1 MNYTIPT
8 EDFISRILQEYGNLW
23 DNQNLEQ
30 LLEDFTY
37 KVNEMFG
44 IDGIDPKAL
53 IIKTRTDG
61 MLGLIMTIF
70 KELKE
75 EESTR
80 NSNYTSF
87 SRNPQVMSIN
97 KSFEERLN
105 YNENIENIKNVVQ
118 EFMESMYQC
127 METEIYNKFNI

>member
-1 MNYTIPT
+1 M
-8 EDFISRILQEYGNLW
+8 W
-23 DNQNLEQ
+23 DNQTLEQ
-30 LLEDFTY
+30 WLEEFTY

-53 IIKTRTDG
+53 IVATKDNG
-61 MLGLIMTIF
+61 MLGLIMNIF
-70 KELKE
+70 KEIRE

-97 KSFEERLN
+97 KSFE
-105 YNENIENIKNVVQ
+105 
-118 EFMESMYQC
+118 
-127 METEIYNKFNI
+127 

>member
-1 MNYTIPT
+1 
-8 EDFISRILQEYGNLW
+8 
-23 DNQNLEQ
+23 
-30 LLEDFTY
+30 
-37 KVNEMFG
+37 MFG